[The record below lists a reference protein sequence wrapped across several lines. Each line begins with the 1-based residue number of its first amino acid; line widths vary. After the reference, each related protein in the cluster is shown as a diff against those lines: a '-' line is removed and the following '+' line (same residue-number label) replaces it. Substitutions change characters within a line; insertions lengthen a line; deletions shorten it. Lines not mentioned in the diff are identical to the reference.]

1 METIL
6 QGQQSHSALYR
17 EEIKKRSDKLMNYFL
32 ISFFAIGLILAP
44 FYGTWLLAVGS
55 GSGCLSGSQL
65 AQPQKYFPE
74 HYEDSR
80 KQLRDSPRCSGKG
93 HLCRSTPAG
102 DQGSRSEMETV
113 PKRVAQQSATARMV
127 RPDALQHRHHHDG
140 HGSLRCR

>member
-55 GSGCLSGSQL
+55 GSGCL
-65 AQPQKYFPE
+65 AAYYFTRFAF
-74 HYEDSR
+74 R
-80 KQLRDSPRCSGKG
+80 KSNFR
-93 HLCRSTPAG
+93 TPYL
-102 DQGSRSEMETV
+102 SHKTV
-113 PKRVAQQSATARMV
+113 CTS
-127 RPDALQHRHHHDG
+127 
-140 HGSLRCR
+140 